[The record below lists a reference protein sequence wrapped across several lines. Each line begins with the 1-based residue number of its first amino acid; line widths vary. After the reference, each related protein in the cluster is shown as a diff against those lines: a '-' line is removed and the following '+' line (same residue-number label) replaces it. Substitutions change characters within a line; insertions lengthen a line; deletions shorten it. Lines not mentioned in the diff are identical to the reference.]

1 MVTVIYV
8 TLISQH
14 YLTDIIVPI
23 YMRTGAQNHYVFKSQ
38 NK

>member
-14 YLTDIIVPI
+14 YLTDIIPI
-23 YMRTGAQNHYVFKSQ
+23 YVRTGAQNRYVFKSQ